1 MRQCS
6 QRHSE
11 RNTRSREEVAV
22 VRRSSKPPL
31 TAAEVVLLRRVAKA
45 ARLGGLVAAILVA
58 LAALVV
64 AADGN
69 WATGLIFVA
78 AGVLVYLNFGV
89 YAPWIFERIIRK
101 RGVLAE

>member
-1 MRQCS
+1 M
-6 QRHSE
+6 
-11 RNTRSREEVAV
+11 
-22 VRRSSKPPL
+22 RRSSKGPV
-31 TAAEVVLLRRVAKA
+31 TAAEVALLRRLAKV
-45 ARLGGLVAAILVA
+45 ARLGGLAAAALVV

-64 AADGN
+64 AADGD

-78 AGVLVYLNFGV
+78 AGVLIFLNFGV

>member
-1 MRQCS
+1 M
-6 QRHSE
+6 
-11 RNTRSREEVAV
+11 
-22 VRRSSKPPL
+22 
-31 TAAEVVLLRRVAKA
+31 TAAEVVLLRRLAKV
-45 ARLGGLVAAILVA
+45 ARLGGLAAAALVV

-64 AADGN
+64 AADGD

-78 AGVLVYLNFGV
+78 AGVLIFLNFGV